1 MTSHS
6 AMLGSEKVLIA
17 LERMANN
24 FAAASANKLSAASEQ
39 LNLLCSV
46 EDGCS
51 TEQADMQ
58 LQSQQLPVELT
69 LRYMPLPRNS
79 LQSMPG
85 P

>member
-24 FAAASANKLSAASEQ
+24 FAATSANKLWAASEQ
-39 LNLLCSV
+39 LFLLCSF

-51 TEQADMQ
+51 A
-58 LQSQQLPVELT
+58 
-69 LRYMPLPRNS
+69 
-79 LQSMPG
+79 
-85 P
+85 